1 MGAFRNSQFDT
12 VEYLMSVGE
21 ELTNKEYTDI
31 KGEMRKQEILHS
43 LVERK
48 ELLMDI
54 NM

>member
-1 MGAFRNSQFDT
+1 MKGIVIYLYQKNFNKEV
-12 VEYLMSVGE
+12 VEYS
-21 ELTNKEYTDI
+21 DI